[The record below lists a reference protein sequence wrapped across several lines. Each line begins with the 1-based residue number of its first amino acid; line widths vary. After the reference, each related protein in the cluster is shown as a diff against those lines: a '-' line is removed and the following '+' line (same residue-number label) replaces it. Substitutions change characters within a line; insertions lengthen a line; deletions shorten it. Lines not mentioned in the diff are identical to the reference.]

1 MVHVNGFHHVRLSF
15 CDCSTVEAD
24 LLESNQL
31 LRAMLFPASWQ
42 APKTAFTF
50 EVLESLES
58 LSSYGR
64 ISAYD
69 YYYSLQRLS
78 DAQGTENWPV
88 STLID
93 LVAEFSCLLETI

>member
-1 MVHVNGFHHVRLSF
+1 MVK
-15 CDCSTVEAD
+15 ED
-24 LLESNQL
+24 LLETNQL

-42 APKTAFTF
+42 TPKTAFTF

-64 ISAYD
+64 LSAYD
-69 YYYSLQRLS
+69 YYHSLRRLS

-88 STLID
+88 RLLIAFID
-93 LVAEFSCLLETI
+93 ILLTP